1 MKYKNLIVEMQISQL
16 CQKQIVSIVT
26 IINQQTQNHSLWV
39 VIKNNINSKRVENI
53 LKILL
58 FFSFLSTPLFAIENS
73 DSSLYL
79 LKNGLQSWI
88 PTVKSACLWV
98 FFTLTI
104 INLVWT
110 FGLMALSGFEFNEF
124 LATLIK
130 KIMYIGVFIFLFN
143 VDFWLTILFQ
153 SFSQLAANV
162 SGISITPSNII
173 TEAFK
178 IVLTIL
184 NSLTITEIA
193 ISLFKIL
200 SGLIILIAFVF
211 MGIDLL
217 IVYVKFYLMNVII
230 YFALALG
237 GLEHYKQI
245 GLNPVITAVKVGVE
259 LFAIQGIM
267 ALAIN
272 SIQSAFN
279 ELTISKI
286 DFEIVL
292 QILVMSLIFAVI
304 TKLVPTVIEA
314 VFQGTIGDSSG
325 AAGGFKAVAAML
337 GGMAAGAVAGSIGTS
352 RAINAAKDLHLAEG
366 GSGGMDMVKGI
377 AKNLASTGGEHLKEN
392 FTKGRMPNDIAN
404 RLQEKVRNVGTTSG
418 NISGGGVPPSEPYQS
433 GIGL

>member
-1 MKYKNLIVEMQISQL
+1 MKCKNLIVEMHFSQL
-16 CQKQIVSIVT
+16 CQKQLTSIVT
-26 IINQQTQNHSLWV
+26 IINQQTQNHFLWAV
-39 VIKNNINSKRVENI
+39 KRNNITSKRVDNF

-58 FFSFLSTPLFAIENS
+58 FFFLLATPLFAIENS

-79 LKNGLQSWI
+79 LKTGLQSWI
-88 PTVKSACLWV
+88 PIVKNACLWV
-98 FFTLTI
+98 FFTLVTI
-104 INLVWT
+104 NWVWS

-124 LATLIK
+124 LAALIK
-130 KIMYIGVFIFLFN
+130 KIMYVGVFLFLFN
-143 VDFWLTILFQ
+143 VDYWLTILFQ
-153 SFSQLAANV
+153 SFSQLATNV

-173 TEAFK
+173 SEAFK

-237 GLEHYKQI
+237 GLDHYKQI
-245 GLNPVITAVKVGVE
+245 GLNPVVTAVKVGIE

-292 QILVMSLIFAVI
+292 QILVMSLIFSVI

-337 GGMAAGAVAGSIGTS
+337 GGMAAGAVAGSIGTT
-352 RAINAAKDLHLAEG
+352 RAIQAARALDIAEG
-366 GSGGMDMVKGI
+366 GSGGLGGI
-377 AKNLASTGGEHLKEN
+377 AKNLMDTGGEHLKEN

-404 RLQEKVRNVGTTSG
+404 RLQEKMKNVGTTTG
-418 NISGGGVPPSEPYQS
+418 DISGGGIPPSEPYQS
-433 GIGL
+433 GVGQ